1 MFDNEGR
8 MLLAVVGL
16 GAGTENSLSFVI
28 PLASLVRCV
37 SIAFD
42 LDSERYPISSGPIKL
57 QEAF

>member
-1 MFDNEGR
+1 
-8 MLLAVVGL
+8 MLLVVVGL

-42 LDSERYPISSGPIKL
+42 RDSARYPISSGPIKL